1 MYDSI
6 YKEVLIM
13 RVKFTTT
20 LNSKLLE
27 KIKIKAVEE
36 KTDVSKILEKLIILY
51 LIDKW
56 GNSLDL
62 SIAPKWFNEPLEF
75 IVKRMAF
82 SYELG

>member
-1 MYDSI
+1 MSKRTLGSFLIITRMYDSI

-51 LIDKW
+51 LIDK
-56 GNSLDL
+56 
-62 SIAPKWFNEPLEF
+62 
-75 IVKRMAF
+75 
-82 SYELG
+82 